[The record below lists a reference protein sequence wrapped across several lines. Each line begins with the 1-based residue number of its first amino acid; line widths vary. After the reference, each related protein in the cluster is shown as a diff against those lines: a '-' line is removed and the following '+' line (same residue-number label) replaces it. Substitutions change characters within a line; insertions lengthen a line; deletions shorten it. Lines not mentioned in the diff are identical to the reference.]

1 MSVRKRGHF
10 HGAKTD
16 LFALR
21 LLGEIVFFFSL
32 GLVYLGSGLSAWLY
46 FLFCRCQCD
55 GSFGF
60 RQGFCSTGP

>member
-1 MSVRKRGHF
+1 MGPKLTCLLCACLGR
-10 HGAKTD
+10 
-16 LFALR
+16 LF
-21 LLGEIVFFFSL
+21 FFFSL